1 MNETTKKLLELISQ
15 GKTVNQIS
23 DIMGISHKR
32 LFNYLT
38 MIRNKGFNFD
48 RKYYDTGDIVYVP
61 KKTIVPKEYQGT
73 NIITDRRGTSY
84 TAMVISDLHY
94 GSGFEIEKIMDKI
107 YDYCVKNGIH
117 NIICCGDLI
126 DGTFSRVKQRICDPY
141 DQTEYFLKNYP
152 FDKSILTFTVLGDH
166 DYSVLLQTGQDF
178 SQVLDNYRHDI
189 VSLGYGVGFLNIKK
203 SVITVKHYIS
213 NIEVPQIKN
222 GLVLK
227 GHSHSSKFNCF
238 SSCSNVEVPSLS
250 KLNLNQGDS
259 NGLPGAYIIT
269 LDFRD
274 DSVKNVTFKQLVILD
289 SIYCINEIV
298 YPFYGGSGFSFD
310 NIEDYS
316 LSSDASKS
324 KWQKVRDKM
333 V

>member
-23 DIMGISHKR
+23 DTMGISHKR

-61 KKTIVPKEYQGT
+61 KKTIVPKKYQGT

-126 DGTFSRVKQRICDPY
+126 DGTFSKVQQRICDPY

-213 NIEVPQIKN
+213 KIEVPQIKN

-250 KLNLNQGDS
+250 KLNQGDS

-269 LDFRD
+269 LDFRND
-274 DSVKNVTFKQLVILD
+274 DIKNVTFKQLVILD

>member
-23 DIMGISHKR
+23 DTMGISHKR

-61 KKTIVPKEYQGT
+61 KKTIVPKKYQGT

-126 DGTFSRVKQRICDPY
+126 DGTFSKVQQRICDPY

-166 DYSVLLQTGQDF
+166 DYSVLLETGQDF

-213 NIEVPQIKN
+213 KIEVPQIKN

-250 KLNLNQGDS
+250 KLNQGDS

-269 LDFRD
+269 LDFRND
-274 DSVKNVTFKQLVILD
+274 DIKNVTFKQLVILD

-324 KWQKVRDKM
+324 KWQKVRDKI